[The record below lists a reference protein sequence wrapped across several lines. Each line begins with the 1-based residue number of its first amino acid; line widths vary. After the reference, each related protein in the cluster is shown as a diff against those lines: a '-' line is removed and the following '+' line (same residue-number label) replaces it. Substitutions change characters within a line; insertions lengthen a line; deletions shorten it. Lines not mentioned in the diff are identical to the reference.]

1 MGNLSRQTV
10 VSGRDSVTV
19 NPENKNPRYKKQ
31 KLEEDEDSKEGLR
44 LVSTWIPEGCIQTCQ
59 AAGSGL

>member
-1 MGNLSRQTV
+1 MGNLPRQTV
-10 VSGRDSVTV
+10 VSGQDSVTV

-31 KLEEDEDSKEGLR
+31 KLEDEDSKEGLR
-44 LVSTWIPEGCIQTCQ
+44 LVSTWIPGGCIQTCQ